1 MLNVKKEN
9 KLVSTVIPTFNRM
22 EYLRKSIYSSLD
34 QTINHEIIVCN
45 HGGSDGTDEMIK
57 QFNGKIRYI
66 KKEKDN
72 GLNYCTLNGVI
83 EAKGEFI
90 NLLFDDDW
98 MEPNYVEECMK
109 YFEDPQVGFVFTPA
123 KLFDDVNQKIE
134 SIYHDDFLR
143 SDGIYKIKKY
153 ELNFMYRLISP
164 TSFIMRKKDMI
175 DALYNGKLPLEKYS
189 YKGVGPDR
197 FMILLCMLRYSK
209 FGFIK
214 KPLVYYRKH
223 SGSITIDSNSEKNKS
238 ILIKRAY
245 DEVDKYY
252 YSMKYGVIFSY
263 LQNKYLFRIRFALNN
278 PMLTFKILFKLLKK

>member
-1 MLNVKKEN
+1 
-9 KLVSTVIPTFNRM
+9 
-22 EYLRKSIYSSLD
+22 
-34 QTINHEIIVCN
+34 
-45 HGGSDGTDEMIK
+45 
-57 QFNGKIRYI
+57 
-66 KKEKDN
+66 
-72 GLNYCTLNGVI
+72 
-83 EAKGEFI
+83 
-90 NLLFDDDW
+90 
-98 MEPNYVEECMK
+98 
-109 YFEDPQVGFVFTPA
+109 
-123 KLFDDVNQKIE
+123 
-134 SIYHDDFLR
+134 
-143 SDGIYKIKKY
+143 
-153 ELNFMYRLISP
+153 
-164 TSFIMRKKDMI
+164 MI

-223 SGSITIDSNSEKNKS
+223 YGSITIDSNSEKNKS

-252 YSMKYGVIFSY
+252 YSIKYGVIFSY